1 MRFIVHLLLCLALLS
16 PASAAGEEEAEDFP
30 EITPG
35 EQITLTKALK
45 MADQRNLTLNAAR
58 TDIIKAQA
66 ELYSAWSALLPVA
79 SGSLDFTHHDHADT
93 RVIGEDDQRQTIE
106 MSKQQDL
113 RGGLLVSMPLISAQ
127 GWVGIVLGD
136 TGVEVAEVQVEKI
149 RQALLLSVAQAYFQA
164 LTARSLIDV
173 QHNQIN
179 SSKRHLAV
187 ATIRHRSGTGS
198 RLDVIRAQTELLTA
212 REELLKAH
220 TSLDNSRDALAILI
234 GVEGLPLPVEIPD
247 MPPPDA
253 GEEDLVAQAKLKN
266 EDVKLTRA
274 LVELA
279 DEQVTMSWMQFI
291 PSLYASWTFTQQI
304 SEPGGFS
311 SHDKSRWF
319 IGLTLSVPIYD
330 NTRYADLD
338 QKRASLAR
346 AELEA
351 EDTRQQ
357 VALQVRQARR
367 EYENAVALVATARK
381 KATLAAQ
388 SLELAE
394 TAYEN
399 GTGSSLDVT
408 DARRSSRA
416 AEIDLAT
423 KRFGA
428 QLALLKLLRTAGE
441 DMRTLG
447 QH

>member
-1 MRFIVHLLLCLALLS
+1 
-16 PASAAGEEEAEDFP
+16 
-30 EITPG
+30 
-35 EQITLTKALK
+35 
-45 MADQRNLTLNAAR
+45 
-58 TDIIKAQA
+58 
-66 ELYSAWSALLPVA
+66 
-79 SGSLDFTHHDHADT
+79 
-93 RVIGEDDQRQTIE
+93 
-106 MSKQQDL
+106 
-113 RGGLLVSMPLISAQ
+113 
-127 GWVGIVLGD
+127 
-136 TGVEVAEVQVEKI
+136 
-149 RQALLLSVAQAYFQA
+149 
-164 LTARSLIDV
+164 
-173 QHNQIN
+173 
-179 SSKRHLAV
+179 V

-198 RLDVIRAQTELLTA
+198 RLDVIRAQTEELTA

-234 GVEGLPLPVEIPD
+234 GVEGLPMPVEIPD

-253 GEEDLVAQAKLKN
+253 GEEDLVAQAELKN

-279 DEQVTMSWMQFI
+279 DEQVTMSWMNFL
-291 PSLYASWTFTQQI
+291 PSLYASWTLTQQI
-304 SEPGGFS
+304 SERGGFS
-311 SHDKSRWF
+311 SPDNTRWF

-338 QKRASLAR
+338 QKRATLAR

-357 VALQVRQARR
+357 VALAVRQARR
-367 EYENAVALVATARK
+367 DYENAIALVATARK

-416 AEIDLAT
+416 FEIDLAT

-428 QLALLKLLRTAGE
+428 QLALLTLLRTAGE
-441 DMRTLG
+441 DMRKIG
-447 QH
+447 QQ

>member
-1 MRFIVHLLLCLALLS
+1 MRFIFHLLLCLALLS
-16 PASAAGEEEAEDFP
+16 PAGAAEEETAEDFP

-35 EQITLTKALK
+35 NQITLSEALK
-45 MADQRNLTLNAAR
+45 LADQRNLTLNAAR

-66 ELYSAWSALLPVA
+66 ELYSAWSTLLPVA
-79 SGSLDFTHHDHADT
+79 SGNLDYTFNDHADT
-93 RVIGEDDQRQTIE
+93 REIGGNTVEV
-106 MSKQQDL
+106 SKQQNL
-113 RGGLLVSMPLISAQ
+113 RGGLLVNMPLVSAQ
-127 GWVGIVLGD
+127 AWVGVVLGD
-136 TGVEVAEVQVEKI
+136 TGVEVAEVQVEKV

-164 LTARSLIDV
+164 LTARSLIEV

-247 MPPPDA
+247 TSPPEG

-279 DEQVTMSWMQFI
+279 DEQVTMSWMNFL
-291 PSLYASWTFTQQI
+291 PSLYASWTLTQQI
-304 SEPGGFS
+304 SERGGFS
-311 SHDKSRWF
+311 SPDNTRWF

-357 VALQVRQARR
+357 VALAVRQARR
-367 EYENAVALVATARK
+367 DYENAIALVSTAQK
-381 KATLAAQ
+381 KVTLAAQ

-408 DARRSSRA
+408 DARRSSRT

-428 QLALLKLLRTAGE
+428 QLALLTLLRTAGE
-441 DMRTLG
+441 DMRTIG

>member
-1 MRFIVHLLLCLALLS
+1 MRHLIVCLVLLAGR
-16 PASAAGEEEAEDFP
+16 AAAEEAPDFP

-35 EQITLTKALK
+35 KQITLSEALK
-45 MADQRNLTLNAAR
+45 LADQRNLNLNAAR

-66 ELYSAWSALLPVA
+66 ELYSAWSTLLPVA
-79 SGSLDFTHHDHADT
+79 SGNLDFTYHDHADY
-93 RVIGEDDQRQTIE
+93 RQLGETGTTIE
-106 MSKQQDL
+106 VGKQQNL
-113 RGGLLVSMPLISAQ
+113 HGGLLVSMPLVSAQ
-127 GWVGIVLGD
+127 AWVGIALGD
-136 TGVEVAEVQVEKI
+136 IGVEVAEVQVEKI

-164 LTARSLIDV
+164 LTARSLIEV
-173 QHNQIN
+173 QHNQIK
-179 SSKRHLAV
+179 SSQRHLAV

-234 GVEGLPLPVEIPD
+234 GVKGLPMPVEIPD
-247 MPPPDA
+247 MPPPE
-253 GEEDLVAQAKLKN
+253 GEADLLAQAKLKN

-274 LVELA
+274 LAELA
-279 DEQVTMSWMQFI
+279 DEQVTMSWMNFL
-291 PSLYASWTFTQQI
+291 PSLYASWTLTQQI

-311 SHDKSRWF
+311 SPDNSRWF

-330 NTRYADLD
+330 HTRYADLD
-338 QKRASLAR
+338 QKRATLAR

-357 VALQVRQARR
+357 VALSVRQARR
-367 EYENAVALVATARK
+367 DYENAIALVATAQK
-381 KATLAAQ
+381 KTTLAAQ

-408 DARRSSRA
+408 DARRSSRT

-428 QLALLKLLRTAGE
+428 QLALLTLLRTAGE
-441 DMRTLG
+441 DMRKIG
-447 QH
+447 Q

>member
-1 MRFIVHLLLCLALLS
+1 MRFTANLLLCLALLLPGS
-16 PASAAGEEEAEDFP
+16 VSGAEELEDFP
-30 EITPG
+30 QIAPGKEITLS
-35 EQITLTKALK
+35 EALRL
-45 MADQRNLTLNAAR
+45 ADQRNLTLNATRA
-58 TDIIKAQA
+58 DIVRAQA
-66 ELYSAWSALLPVA
+66 ELYSAWSSLLPVA
-79 SGSLDFTHHDHADT
+79 SGHLDFTHNDHADT
-93 RVIGEDDQRQTIE
+93 REIGGATVEI
-106 MSKQQDL
+106 SKQQDL
-113 RGGLLVSMPLISAQ
+113 RGGLLVNMPLISAQ

-164 LTARSLIDV
+164 LTARSLIEV
-173 QHNQIN
+173 QHDQIER
-179 SSKRHLAV
+179 SRRHLAV
-187 ATIRHRSGTGS
+187 ATIRHRSGTGN
-198 RLDVIRAQTELLTA
+198 RLDVIRAQTELLTG

-234 GVEGLPLPVEIPD
+234 GVEGLPMPVEVSEMQAPK
-247 MPPPDA
+247 A
-253 GEEDLVAQAKLKN
+253 GEDELVSRAASRN
-266 EDVKLTRA
+266 EDVRLSRS

-279 DEQVTMSWMQFI
+279 EEQVTLSWMQFL
-291 PSLYASWTFTQQI
+291 PSLYASWTLTQQI
-304 SEPGGFS
+304 SERGGFS
-311 SHDKSRWF
+311 SPDNTRWF

-338 QKRASLAR
+338 RKRASLAR

-351 EDTRQQ
+351 EDTRRQ
-357 VALQVRQARR
+357 VGLQVRQARR
-367 EYENAVALVATARK
+367 EYENSVALVATARK
-381 KATLAAQ
+381 KVKLAGQ

-441 DMRTLG
+441 DMRTIG

>member
-1 MRFIVHLLLCLALLS
+1 MRLAVRQLLCLVLFTCQV
-16 PASAAGEEEAEDFP
+16 AAGEAEDFP
-30 EITPG
+30 QITPG
-35 EQITLTKALK
+35 EEITLSQALK
-45 MADQRNLTLNAAR
+45 LADQRNLTLNAAR
-58 TDIIKAQA
+58 TDIIRAQA

-79 SGSLDFTHHDHADT
+79 SGNLDFTHHDHADY
-93 RVIGEDDQRQTIE
+93 RQLGETGPTIE
-106 MSKQQDL
+106 VSKQQNL
-113 RGGLLVSMPLISAQ
+113 QGGLLVNMPLITAQ
-127 GWVGIVLGD
+127 GWLGIALGD

-164 LTARSLIDV
+164 LTARSLIEV
-173 QHNQIN
+173 QQNQIK
-179 SSKRHLAV
+179 SSRRHLAV

-234 GVEGLPLPVEIPD
+234 GVEGLPMPVEAPEV
-247 MPPPDA
+247 PPPQA
-253 GEEDLVAQAKLKN
+253 GEEDLVSQAKIKN
-266 EDVKLTRA
+266 EEVKLSRA

-279 DEQVTMSWMQFI
+279 DQQVTMSWMQFL
-291 PSLYASWTFTQQI
+291 PSLYASWTLTQQI
-304 SEPGGFS
+304 SERGGFS
-311 SHDKSRWF
+311 SPDNTRWF

-338 QKRASLAR
+338 QKRATLAR

-357 VALQVRQARR
+357 VALAVRQARR
-367 EYENAVALVATARK
+367 EYEKTVSLVATARK

-388 SLELAE
+388 SLELSE

-428 QLALLKLLRTAGE
+428 QLALLTLLRAAGE
-441 DMRTLG
+441 DMRTIG